1 MATVLI
7 TGVGREGQVG
17 EAVAAAFAARGDIVL
32 LVDRIADHVEARA
45 RALRDAGHDAHGYA
59 CDLTDEAQVSDL
71 AAHVTSHHGATL
83 DALVNLAGGWM
94 PGGTVSDTALA
105 SWDRLFAINLRTAL
119 VTTRAFL
126 PALRGARG
134 AIVCF
139 ASEAAL
145 PGANVGGMAAYAA
158 AKQGVATLVRAVAQE
173 ERARGVRANAVAPA
187 SIRTGD
193 NVAAMGGDE
202 RFVEREDVAAA
213 VLWLCS
219 PAASAVTGQVIR
231 LAP

>member
-32 LVDRIADHVEARA
+32 LVDRTADHVEARA

-59 CDLTDEAQVSDL
+59 CDLTDEAQVGDL

-94 PGGTVSDTALA
+94 PGGTVADTALA

-126 PALRGARG
+126 PALREARG

-145 PGANVGGMAAYAA
+145 PGADVGGMAAYAA
-158 AKQGVATLVRAVAQE
+158 AKQGVTTLVRAVAEE
-173 ERARGVRANAVAPA
+173 ERNWGVRANAVAPA
-187 SIRTGD
+187 SIRTRD
-193 NVAAMGGDE
+193 NVAAMGADE
-202 RFVEREDVAAA
+202 RYVEREDVAAA

-219 PAASAVTGQVIR
+219 SAASAVTGQVIR